1 MEGWKGWYI
10 YVDPSYSKILYDEQ
24 GVWTTAPT
32 EAERTWKR
40 WSEIDPSYSN
50 ILYDEQGVWTTAPT
64 EAERT
69 WKRWSEIDPSYIRN
83 NFPGF
88 DPKDAKTCVVKTL
101 FSHVK

>member
-1 MEGWKGWYI
+1 M
-10 YVDPSYSKILYDEQ
+10 
-24 GVWTTAPT
+24 
-32 EAERTWKR
+32 
-40 WSEIDPSYSN
+40 
-50 ILYDEQGVWTTAPT
+50 

-101 FSHVK
+101 FSHVENCIPSRNKTYGEKFRDRFGHLLVLLFFVCYFSQ